1 MKPFLLL
8 SFIGGLVVFSS
19 CTHETTLQPNLEET
33 VYFNTQILPMF
44 QNTCAVSGCHNS
56 VTKEDGYDLSNYASI
71 ISKGIIPGDATKS
84 LIYKTITG
92 ESKLMPPNNPL
103 PIDQRTLVKLWIDQG
118 AEETIDPGSLI
129 DTTNI
134 DSIPPASFAREVQS
148 ILISN
153 CASSGCH
160 DAATA
165 EMGYDFTSY
174 ESAVN
179 KGVIAYDAAV
189 SKVYRVIIASENEA
203 NFMPPSP
210 RNRLSSEQ
218 SEVIANWINRGAKN
232 EVITEVC
239 DPLSTNYSDDIE
251 STINSYCQGCHQ
263 ADAAEGGV
271 ILENKAQL
279 TAIGNNGQLVNALN
293 GTNGA
298 SIMPPIGSLSNCEKE
313 KILNWV
319 DTLTTT
325 SPDPQGALFCF
336 SRDVHPILTSNCGTS
351 GCHDAATHEEGY
363 NFTSYETTIAKGV
376 ISGNANQS
384 KIYKVITTSQNEDD
398 FMPPSPRSPLTN
410 EQISAIKKWIDEGI
424 KDEECAVQCDANEF
438 DFVTNISPLIKSY
451 CQGCHQANAANGG
464 VILETEAQIKA
475 IANDGR
481 LVNTLNATNGYS
493 KMPPVNNLTSCEIEQ
508 ITNWVNSLS
517 Q

>member
-1 MKPFLLL
+1 MKTFLFL

-33 VYFNTQILPMF
+33 VYFNTQVLPMF

-56 VTKEDGYDLSNYASI
+56 ATKKDGYDLSNYASI
-71 ISKGIIPGDATKS
+71 VSKGIIPGDATKS

-118 AEETIDPGSLI
+118 AEETIDPSSLPDSVVVT
-129 DTTNI
+129 DTT
-134 DSIPPASFAREVQS
+134 A
-148 ILISN
+148 
-153 CASSGCH
+153 
-160 DAATA
+160 
-165 EMGYDFTSY
+165 
-174 ESAVN
+174 
-179 KGVIAYDAAV
+179 KGA
-189 SKVYRVIIASENEA
+189 
-203 NFMPPSP
+203 P
-210 RNRLSSEQ
+210 
-218 SEVIANWINRGAKN
+218 
-232 EVITEVC
+232 
-239 DPLSTNYSDDIE
+239 
-251 STINSYCQGCHQ
+251 
-263 ADAAEGGV
+263 
-271 ILENKAQL
+271 
-279 TAIGNNGQLVNALN
+279 
-293 GTNGA
+293 
-298 SIMPPIGSLSNCEKE
+298 
-313 KILNWV
+313 
-319 DTLTTT
+319 
-325 SPDPQGALFCF
+325 FCF

-351 GCHDAATHEEGY
+351 GCHDATTREEGY

-424 KDEECAVQCDANEF
+424 KNEECAVQCDANEF
-438 DFVTNISPLIKSY
+438 DFATNISPLIKSY
-451 CQGCHQANAANGG
+451 CQGCHQASASNGG
-464 VILETEAQIKA
+464 VILETETQIKA